1 MLNSLGFKKNSFA
14 FVTFV
19 EGRLSVAP
27 KKTKFSTN
35 RHATMQSKNVFTT
48 SDVIILPKKFEN
60 IIRNA
65 VIRYI
70 YDRGQFTNI

>member
-1 MLNSLGFKKNSFA
+1 
-14 FVTFV
+14 
-19 EGRLSVAP
+19 
-27 KKTKFSTN
+27 
-35 RHATMQSKNVFTT
+35 MQSKNVFTT

-70 YDRGQFTNI
+70 YDRGLFTNI

>member
-1 MLNSLGFKKNSFA
+1 
-14 FVTFV
+14 
-19 EGRLSVAP
+19 
-27 KKTKFSTN
+27 
-35 RHATMQSKNVFTT
+35 MQSKNVFTT

-70 YDRGQFTNI
+70 YDRGQFTNIKISLFCLKTNFCQVEILNFAWGAIPFTLK

>member
-1 MLNSLGFKKNSFA
+1 
-14 FVTFV
+14 
-19 EGRLSVAP
+19 
-27 KKTKFSTN
+27 
-35 RHATMQSKNVFTT
+35 MQSKNVFTT
-48 SDVIILPKKFEN
+48 SDVIILPKKIEN